1 MEHHAPPLIATIV
14 LGLGLAFVFGTIA
27 NRLRVSPLVGY
38 LLAGVAVGPFTPG
51 FIADQNL
58 ALQLAEIG
66 VILLMFGVGLHF
78 SIKDLLSI
86 RAVAIP
92 GALLQ
97 VALSSLLGFG
107 LARLTGWSGG
117 TALVFGIALS
127 VASTV
132 VLTRAL
138 QERRLMETERGHLAV
153 GWLIVQDLL
162 MILVLIMLPAIAAVI
177 QQEAGAAGGR
187 LDFGELATS
196 VGLTIL
202 KVGGFIG
209 FMLVIGRRAIP
220 LLLHYVAHT
229 GSRELFR
236 LAVLSVALGVAFFAS
251 QLFEVSFALG
261 AFIAGMTLSESALS
275 QVAAEES
282 LPLRDAFAV
291 LFFVSVGMLF
301 DPTILMDDPLP
312 IVGALILVLFI
323 TPAIAFV
330 AVRRLGGALDAA
342 LLVAASLAQIGEFSF
357 ILTNLGIWLGVM
369 TEHARQLI
377 LATSIIS
384 ILLNPAVFAARSWFL
399 ARHRRRVAAATP
411 PAPARDEEEL
421 APTSLTGHVVLVGYG
436 RVGRLIGPVLSE
448 RGRPLLVIENAD
460 DALEY
465 LKGEH
470 LKDEQRK
477 TAGIDIIEGN
487 AANPRVLRAANLSEA
502 TLLLVAIPDAFEAG
516 QIVEQARAV
525 NPRIEIVARAHFD
538 AEVEHLMQ
546 HGANTVVMGEREI
559 ARTMLELARASPA
572 VETT

>member
-1 MEHHAPPLIATIV
+1 M
-14 LGLGLAFVFGTIA
+14 
-27 NRLRVSPLVGY
+27 
-38 LLAGVAVGPFTPG
+38 
-51 FIADQNL
+51 
-58 ALQLAEIG
+58 
-66 VILLMFGVGLHF
+66 
-78 SIKDLLSI
+78 
-86 RAVAIP
+86 
-92 GALLQ
+92 
-97 VALSSLLGFG
+97 
-107 LARLTGWSGG
+107 
-117 TALVFGIALS
+117 FGIALS

-162 MILVLIMLPAIAAVI
+162 MILVLIMLPAVAAVI
-177 QQEAGAAGGR
+177 RQEAGAAGGPR
-187 LDFGELATS
+187 LDIGELAAS

-251 QLFEVSFALG
+251 QLFDVSFALG
-261 AFIAGMTLSESALS
+261 AFIAGMTLSELALS
-275 QVAAEES
+275 QVAAEEL

-301 DPTILMDDPLP
+301 DPTILVDDPLP
-312 IVGALILVLFI
+312 IVGGLILVLII

-357 ILTNLGIWLGVM
+357 ILANLGIWLGVM

-384 ILLNPAVFAARSWFL
+384 ILLNPAVFAARSWLL
-399 ARHRRRVAAATP
+399 ARHRRHAAAAAP
-411 PAPARDEEEL
+411 PAPARNEEEL
-421 APTSLTGHVVLVGYG
+421 PQTSLAGHVVLVGYG

-448 RGRPLLVIENAD
+448 RGWPLLVIENAD
-460 DALEY
+460 DAVEASSEPPGSRSS
-465 LKGEH
+465 KG
-470 LKDEQRK
+470 
-477 TAGIDIIEGN
+477 TPPI
-487 AANPRVLRAANLSEA
+487 
-502 TLLLVAIPDAFEAG
+502 
-516 QIVEQARAV
+516 
-525 NPRIEIVARAHFD
+525 
-538 AEVEHLMQ
+538 
-546 HGANTVVMGEREI
+546 
-559 ARTMLELARASPA
+559 RASCGPRTCRRQRCCWSRSRMRSRPGRSSSRRA
-572 VETT
+572 PSIRGSRSWRGRISTPRSNTCCSTAPIRS

>member
-1 MEHHAPPLIATIV
+1 
-14 LGLGLAFVFGTIA
+14 
-27 NRLRVSPLVGY
+27 
-38 LLAGVAVGPFTPG
+38 
-51 FIADQNL
+51 
-58 ALQLAEIG
+58 
-66 VILLMFGVGLHF
+66 
-78 SIKDLLSI
+78 
-86 RAVAIP
+86 
-92 GALLQ
+92 
-97 VALSSLLGFG
+97 
-107 LARLTGWSGG
+107 
-117 TALVFGIALS
+117 
-127 VASTV
+127 
-132 VLTRAL
+132 
-138 QERRLMETERGHLAV
+138 
-153 GWLIVQDLL
+153 

-177 QQEAGAAGGR
+177 QQESGAAGSR
-187 LDFGELATS
+187 LDYGELAAS

-251 QLFEVSFALG
+251 QLFDVSFALG
-261 AFIAGMTLSESALS
+261 AFVAGMTLSESALS

-301 DPTILMDDPLP
+301 DPTILVKDPLP

-330 AVRRLGGALDAA
+330 AVRWLGGALDAA

-357 ILTNLGIWLGVM
+357 ILTNLGIWLGIM
-369 TEHARQLI
+369 TEHARQMI
-377 LATSIIS
+377 EAISIIS
-384 ILLNPAVFAARSWFL
+384 ILLNPVAFVARSWFL
-399 ARHRRRVAAATP
+399 ARHRRHTAMAAP
-411 PAPARDEEEL
+411 PAPAADKEEL
-421 APTSLTGHVVLVGYG
+421 APTSLAGHVVLVGYG
-436 RVGRLIGPVLSE
+436 RVGRLIGPALRE

-460 DALEY
+460 DALEH

-470 LKDEQRK
+470 LKGEQRK
-477 TAGIDIIEGN
+477 TAGIEIIEGN
-487 AANPRVLRAANLSEA
+487 AADPRVLRAANLPGA

-538 AEVEHLMQ
+538 AEVEHLLQ
-546 HGANTVVMGEREI
+546 HGADTVVMGEREI
-559 ARTMLELARASPA
+559 ARTMLELARTGPA
-572 VETT
+572 VERT